1 MTNDSDGDGDSGNV
15 RLAFSNDVLND
26 QADLEI
32 ISLPQSLS
40 LTRKQVKNKEPS
52 FPEVDGPLPI
62 IVCIIPTIAAGNIHL
77 HVLYRNF
84 PPAIFFIVVFQYELL
99 KPFFAV
105 ITAIRGSSSSTL
117 ERAHNSKYFH
127 S

>member
-1 MTNDSDGDGDSGNV
+1 MTMDSDGDGDSGNV
-15 RLAFSNDVLND
+15 RLAFSNDLLND

-52 FPEVDGPLPI
+52 ISEVDGPLPI

-77 HVLYRNF
+77 HVTGVF
-84 PPAIFFIVVFQYELL
+84 HQPSFFSL
-99 KPFFAV
+99 
-105 ITAIRGSSSSTL
+105 SSNMS
-117 ERAHNSKYFH
+117 F
-127 S
+127 